1 MHYGSDSFTFQKAN
15 QLRENMTEAENI
27 LWEKLRNKKFLGL
40 KFRRQHPISRFIVD
54 FYCHKYKLVIELDGK
69 IHLKTEV
76 GLNDKKREEELKE
89 YGFNILRF
97 RNEDI
102 LKNLNVTLITI
113 KDFIEEINF
122 KNQKLDNMEQ
132 IAS

>member
-1 MHYGSDSFTFQKAN
+1 MKNKNNINDMHYGSDSFTFQKAN

-27 LWEKLRNKKFLGL
+27 LWEKLRNNKFLGL

-89 YGFNILRF
+89 YGLNILKF

-102 LKNLNVTLITI
+102 LENLNVTLITI

-122 KNQKLDNMEQ
+122 KNQK
-132 IAS
+132 

>member
-27 LWEKLRNKKFLGL
+27 LWEKLRNNKFLGL

-89 YGFNILRF
+89 YGLNILKF

-102 LKNLNVTLITI
+102 LENLNVTLITI

-122 KNQKLDNMEQ
+122 KNQK
-132 IAS
+132 